1 MATND
6 KDSKATINL
15 SRRDFLGLAGTT
27 GAVLAMGSSG
37 SARAAEVDPA
47 ARSTA
52 LDTRLVTEYGARVP
66 IVSAGMAFVSLVEL
80 PVAVT
85 NAGGIGTYGAAPEPP
100 PVVDARLSQ
109 IRAAAQGPFGVNF
122 IIASSG
128 LGDFTTAA
136 HIEIAAAHR
145 VPVVSFHWDVP
156 PRDWIDRLHAA
167 GSRVWVQ
174 AHDLDFARRALENG
188 ADGIVAQGKSAG
200 GHNRNS
206 TIPTIALVRMVRAQ
220 LSGECLLLAAGGIAD
235 GPSLVA
241 ALGAGADGGWI
252 GTRFVAARESH
263 AHPEY
268 KARLAAAK
276 GPRATA
282 FSSFFG
288 PEWPG
293 QQQRLLRNRAVDS
306 PFSTDPPVIG
316 STLLFPGVVGAPY
329 SMPKYSAVIPTRD
342 TQGDLEEMDMPCGA
356 ESVLH
361 VSGEPSAAE
370 IVAEIVSEAAEI
382 LASGYSGL

>member
-1 MATND
+1 VTEQVPPDGICVPTGCALFDASCDQGMTCDALAITVTGQWAGVCRSPGPQRAGEDCSAADCVAGAHCAAGTTPGTATCHALCDDTHHLPREPALLALRGAAQRRRPLSLRSSAARQQSDHGGSASPRVMRDEEALMATND

-27 GAVLAMGSSG
+27 GAVLALGSSG

-145 VPVVSFHWDVP
+145 VPVVSFHWDSP
-156 PRDWIDRLHAA
+156 AA
-167 GSRVWVQ
+167 
-174 AHDLDFARRALENG
+174 
-188 ADGIVAQGKSAG
+188 
-200 GHNRNS
+200 
-206 TIPTIALVRMVRAQ
+206 
-220 LSGECLLLAAGGIAD
+220 
-235 GPSLVA
+235 
-241 ALGAGADGGWI
+241 
-252 GTRFVAARESH
+252 
-263 AHPEY
+263 
-268 KARLAAAK
+268 
-276 GPRATA
+276 
-282 FSSFFG
+282 
-288 PEWPG
+288 
-293 QQQRLLRNRAVDS
+293 
-306 PFSTDPPVIG
+306 
-316 STLLFPGVVGAPY
+316 
-329 SMPKYSAVIPTRD
+329 
-342 TQGDLEEMDMPCGA
+342 
-356 ESVLH
+356 
-361 VSGEPSAAE
+361 
-370 IVAEIVSEAAEI
+370 
-382 LASGYSGL
+382 